1 MAIPKA
7 TKVTI
12 IAQMADVTISL
23 REELAQCQKE
33 LSKCKKEL
41 SKCKKE
47 LHAANWA
54 VKQAKEDLEGWR
66 RTDVN

>member
-41 SKCKKE
+41 
-47 LHAANWA
+47 HAANWA